1 MKNKDQKSYGK
12 SMFRR
17 KKERKIGT
25 PGCKITMMANTYQ
38 ALLSLR
44 HESRCFTCINTWIMN
59 WLGRQE
65 KFHTKKGELSSGIP
79 PGLSAFMLGDR
90 K

>member
-1 MKNKDQKSYGK
+1 MTLDEMILSGQECKIKNTDQKPYGK

-38 ALLSLR
+38 A
-44 HESRCFTCINTWIMN
+44 FTMS
-59 WLGRQE
+59 E
-65 KFHTKKGELSSGIP
+65 
-79 PGLSAFMLGDR
+79 A
-90 K
+90 